1 MLTLDSL
8 ISINELHII
17 NTSFNSSK
25 SLSPPSLKPINKFKN
40 KEKGGGRKGGGGQF
54 CLFLCPVH
62 RSRRKMKLQHQ
73 KFYAAHVCLLLMHQQ
88 SVEHQNLIT

>member
-40 KEKGGGRKGGGGQF
+40 KEKGGGRRGGGDNSVFFFALYTG
-54 CLFLCPVH
+54 P
-62 RSRRKMKLQHQ
+62 
-73 KFYAAHVCLLLMHQQ
+73 AAK
-88 SVEHQNLIT
+88 